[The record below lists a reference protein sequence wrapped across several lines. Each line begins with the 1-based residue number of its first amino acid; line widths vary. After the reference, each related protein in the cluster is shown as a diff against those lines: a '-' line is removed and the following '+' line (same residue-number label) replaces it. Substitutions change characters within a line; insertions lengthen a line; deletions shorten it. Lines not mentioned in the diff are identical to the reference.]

1 MRERVHNVGRN
12 VLDIFVKAAAEDLD
26 EVTHQKRNIFRAFA
40 KRGDLNGEN
49 VEAVIKVAAESALAD
64 EFGKILVRGGDD
76 ADIHALRAVA
86 AEALEFLFLQ
96 NAQQFGLEVERK
108 VADFI
113 KKERAAVGQFE
124 AADLLID
131 GPSERAL
138 FMAE

>member
-1 MRERVHNVGRN
+1 MPSLRMRAWSVVRFMPRTT
-12 VLDIFVKAAAEDLD
+12 AAPLGPAMRHC
-26 EVTHQKRNIFRAFA
+26 VCFRAFA
-40 KRGDLNGEN
+40 KGRDLNGEN
-49 VEAVIKVAAESALAD
+49 IEAVIKVAAESALAY
-64 EFGKILVRGGDD
+64 EFGKVLMGGGDD
-76 ADIHALRAVA
+76 ADIHALCAVA
-86 AEALEFLFLQ
+86 PEALEFLFLQ

>member
-1 MRERVHNVGRN
+1 M
-12 VLDIFVKAAAEDLD
+12 
-26 EVTHQKRNIFRAFA
+26 
-40 KRGDLNGEN
+40 NGEN

-64 EFGKILVRGGDD
+64 EFAKILVRGGDD
-76 ADIHALRAVA
+76 ADIHALCAVA

-113 KKERAAVGQFE
+113 KKERAAVGQFKS
-124 AADLLID
+124 ADFLID
-131 GPSERAL
+131 GPGERAL